1 MWSDLRTVRPCFRG
15 QWGWWEWRCAGE
27 QCIILILKKLQH
39 YFWQIRIC
47 MSIIFRFSVF
57 SSGGLILHY
66 HYDRVSK
73 LKYDIYKIDFWD
85 QSCNFRPK
93 MPPFH
98 ICTYI
103 RITCYLWQLNTLWC
117 NLLLLLFYLDAV
129 WYGIREQ
136 GIFRIKF
143 CWSKCQFYL
152 SHW

>member
-15 QWGWWEWRCAGE
+15 WWEWRCE
-27 QCIILILKKLQH
+27 QCIIWILKKLQLSTIFDKSGSACPSFFDLV
-39 YFWQIRIC
+39 YFLVEDFYYITIMIGFVSLNMIFIR
-47 MSIIFRFSVF
+47 
-57 SSGGLILHY
+57 LIL
-66 HYDRVSK
+66 RSV
-73 LKYDIYKIDFWD
+73 L
-85 QSCNFRPK
+85 CNFRPK

-98 ICTYI
+98 MCTYI

-129 WYGIREQ
+129 RYGIREQ

-143 CWSKCQFYL
+143 CWTKCQFYL